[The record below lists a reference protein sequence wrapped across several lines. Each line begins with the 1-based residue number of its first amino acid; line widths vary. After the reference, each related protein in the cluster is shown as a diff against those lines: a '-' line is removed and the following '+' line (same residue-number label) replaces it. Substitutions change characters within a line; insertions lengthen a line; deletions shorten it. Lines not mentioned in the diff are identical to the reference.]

1 MDGLL
6 TATVAWL
13 PCTLVPVLFV
23 LLAPQT
29 GPRGRASFAALMG
42 LLAVASLVVAAIQ
55 CGEARQLDVINP
67 FMNPD
72 KVPVP
77 FVVEIVRAP
86 GWQWPIVAAGFLAL
100 AAVPLFLMRR
110 RPPAVPCP
118 VVFGSLVTVWTFA
131 ARLALEKS
139 AAPEALTWAIGVSV
153 PMMILLP
160 FVGWWSGASRFSFGK
175 FALLLLLLG
184 LVQRSLIVAASYFA
198 TTQGLGTHLDVSA
211 IQEVTLPTGHKDF
224 TGPGDQT
231 FAQWISLMVLP
242 QYVLW
247 IPFTMVFGLVVGAP
261 LFVVAKRRAGLSSPS
276 PEGQP

>member
-1 MDGLL
+1 M
-6 TATVAWL
+6 
-13 PCTLVPVLFV
+13 
-23 LLAPQT
+23 
-29 GPRGRASFAALMG
+29 
-42 LLAVASLVVAAIQ
+42 
-55 CGEARQLDVINP
+55 
-67 FMNPD
+67 
-72 KVPVP
+72 
-77 FVVEIVRAP
+77 
-86 GWQWPIVAAGFLAL
+86 AAGFLAL

-110 RPPAVPCP
+110 CPPAVPCP
-118 VVFGSLVTVWTFA
+118 VVFGSMVTVWTFA

-175 FALLLLLLG
+175 FALVLLLLG

-211 IQEVTLPTGHKDF
+211 IQEVTLPA
-224 TGPGDQT
+224 GPGDQT
-231 FAQWISLMVLP
+231 LAQWISLMVFP

-247 IPFTMVFGLVVGAP
+247 IPFTMVLGLAVGAP

-276 PEGQP
+276 SEGQL